1 MVTWP
6 YSNDVITG
14 VSMKGV
20 QIGGV
25 SFNWTRAASFKLP
38 VRPAQKTGILAQLRK
53 LYVQAGEAVRPQI
66 ALVGQAVKAM

>member
-1 MVTWP
+1 
-6 YSNDVITG
+6 
-14 VSMKGV
+14 MKGV

-25 SFNWTRAASFKLP
+25 SFNWQQAASFKLP